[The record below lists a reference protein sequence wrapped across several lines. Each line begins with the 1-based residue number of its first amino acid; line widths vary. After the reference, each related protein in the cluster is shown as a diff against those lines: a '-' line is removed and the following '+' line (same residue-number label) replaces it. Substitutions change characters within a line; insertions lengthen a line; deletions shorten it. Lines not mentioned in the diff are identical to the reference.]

1 MASIK
6 KANLSAGPSKA
17 TKKAGPVDP
26 KGQFTKVQKRTLGK
40 MKAGGKVTKYQNAP
54 APIRKT
60 AMQNLLSKYPG
71 TDTSAAGDTRFEEF
85 NAYSPKK
92 ALKKISDTDKA
103 FNQKYGKNKPAKNK
117 MGGKTAKKK

>member
-40 MKAGGKVTKYQNAP
+40 MKAGGSISKAQKG
-54 APIRKT
+54 KT
-60 AMQNLLSKYPG
+60 VMQNLLSKYPG
-71 TDTSAAGDTRFEEF
+71 TDTSPAGDTRFEEY